1 MFLFVLSVQETLY
14 RILHQHSDSHR
25 SNTARYGSDVC
36 RLIAYALEI
45 DIAAEFARL
54 GIAINAHVD
63 NNGTLFD
70 HLRRNHTCA
79 TNGGNQ
85 NGGARTI
92 KKSGSGELELAG
104 TIYQNATVVT
114 GSEASGT
121 IKKSLSPL
129 EVFKIQKGA
138 GEVDIIASS
147 SDEDYKIVENVDGN
161 LTLYTSVKCDWV
173 ANVTDVEDARED
185 SHGTKY
191 ESLDE
196 AIAALATT
204 PNGRIWLVGEYKS
217 SIQAPEGW
225 VKEDSP
231 YGTELWKIAA
241 RVNGT
246 NYRTLED
253 AFEAYKVG
261 DKLIIVDTSIPM
273 PKSWRL
279 INNRPFKLVYWKDG
293 IFAPGVNVYEDE
305 TTDSTVEYDPS
316 VHMVVFTSNVAI
328 YPSAS
333 STTPVYLM
341 VKDGVTLCVGHDT
354 KGKNYNLPT
363 NSYIELG
370 KGAKLEFIYWGN
382 NKVQG
387 TAKIDKLTVNGEGTI
402 GYDAVNTNP
411 PEIEALRGTA
421 TLVIEDGETVK
432 AGSVENPV
440 ELRGTGK
447 LFLTSE
453 ESAEAVK
460 FSLEVP
466 KVEGLTKETYMSYF
480 KNKVVKNDDNTYS
493 ATSVLDGDVVTPQIG
508 VDNADDASSDDAF
521 KINSDGGVSI
531 MITNP
536 KLGLYYGVKAM
547 TSLPVNG
554 ASEGEIVWENS
565 INTKSGVKT
574 LTIDRNDFKTISF
587 DSPSV
592 FFRIVV
598 DFMKE

>member
-1 MFLFVLSVQETLY
+1 MLGG
-14 RILHQHSDSHR
+14 
-25 SNTARYGSDVC
+25 TA
-36 RLIAYALEI
+36 
-45 DIAAEFARL
+45 
-54 GIAINAHVD
+54 
-63 NNGTLFD
+63 
-70 HLRRNHTCA
+70 
-79 TNGGNQ
+79 GGNQ

-92 KKSGSGELELAG
+92 TKLGKGDLELTG
-104 TIYQNATVVT
+104 SIYANATIAT
-114 GSEASGT
+114 GPDASGT
-121 IKKSLSPL
+121 ISRRLAPL
-129 EVFKIQKGA
+129 EVFKVRKGA
-138 GEVDIIASS
+138 GEVQISVSS
-147 SDEDYKIVENVDGN
+147 SDEDYKVVESVEGD
-161 LTLYTSVKCDWV
+161 LTLYSSVKCDWV

-191 ESLDE
+191 ESLEE
-196 AIAALATT
+196 AIAALAVT
-204 PNGRIWLVGEYKS
+204 PNGRIWLIGEYKS

-246 NYRTLED
+246 NYRTLEG

-261 DKLIIVDTSIPM
+261 DKLIIVDASIPM

-279 INNRPFKLVYWKDG
+279 INDRPFKLVYWKDG

-305 TTDSTVEYDPS
+305 TKDATIGYNPS

-341 VKDGVTLCVGHDT
+341 VEDGVTLCVGHDT
-354 KGKNYNLPT
+354 KGTNYNLPT
-363 NSYIELG
+363 DSYVELG
-370 KGAKLEFIYWGN
+370 KDAKLEFIYWGN

-387 TAKIDKLTVNGEGTI
+387 TAQIDKLTVNGEGTI
-402 GYDAVNTNP
+402 GYDSVNTNP

-447 LFLTSE
+447 LLLKSE

-460 FSLEVP
+460 FSLDVP
-466 KVEGLTKETYMSYF
+466 EVEGLTKETYMSYF
-480 KNKVVKNDDNTYS
+480 KNHVVKNEDNTYS
-493 ATSVLDGDVVTPQIG
+493 AISVLNGDVVTPEIG
-508 VDNADDASSDDAF
+508 VDSADDTSDDAF
-521 KINSDGGVSI
+521 KIDSDGGVSI

-536 KLGLYYGVKAM
+536 KPGLYYGVKAM
-547 TSLPVNG
+547 NSLPANG
-554 ASEGEIVWENS
+554 VSEGEIVWEKS
-565 INTKSGVKT
+565 LNTQGGAKT
-574 LTIDRNDFKTISF
+574 LTINKADFKTISF
-587 DSPSV
+587 NSPSV

-598 DFMKE
+598 DFLAK